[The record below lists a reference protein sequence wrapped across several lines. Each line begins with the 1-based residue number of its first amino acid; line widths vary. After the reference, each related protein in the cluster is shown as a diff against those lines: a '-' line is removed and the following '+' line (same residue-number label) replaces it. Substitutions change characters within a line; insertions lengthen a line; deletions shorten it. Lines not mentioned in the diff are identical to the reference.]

1 MHGWSIG
8 DFYEADPTALC
19 SLLFFMTQQCKILDA
34 DMPCATF
41 DHQFYVR
48 AFESKSSMKIRI
60 FVGLE
65 Q

>member
-1 MHGWSIG
+1 MKLIPRL
-8 DFYEADPTALC
+8 FARYY
-19 SLLFFMTQQCKILDA
+19 FFMTQQCKILDA